1 MFLGDAQL
9 QKEWITSQQPQEG
22 PPRVLWLGCPW
33 GRLASSCP
41 SRGSRLFLGMEGPGL
56 PWGSDFR
63 AVSLHLTSQQRGPE
77 PTA

>member
-33 GRLASSCP
+33 GP
-41 SRGSRLFLGMEGPGL
+41 PGL
-56 PWGSDFR
+56 FP
-63 AVSLHLTSQQRGPE
+63 SLQGKH
-77 PTA
+77 

>member
-41 SRGSRLFLGMEGPGL
+41 SRGSTDSSWGWRVQASPGVQILGLSPYI
-56 PWGSDFR
+56 
-63 AVSLHLTSQQRGPE
+63 
-77 PTA
+77 